1 MSKIEIDLDVIT
13 DTMDN
18 LKKEKARLE
27 FDLKEVNKEIE
38 KYELQLIAL
47 LGQMKVR
54 EMDYKCYSFGLKE
67 ISRTALDQKYL
78 KEHYSFED
86 VPKCLEWLGSLAMR
100 FVYSVRCYYLSYQ
113 SMFSSYPLLHDN
125 YATFS
130 AYL

>member
-78 KEHYSFED
+78 KEHYSDIAEKCTFTKKSEKFEFKIG
-86 VPKCLEWLGSLAMR
+86 V
-100 FVYSVRCYYLSYQ
+100 
-113 SMFSSYPLLHDN
+113 
-125 YATFS
+125 
-130 AYL
+130 

>member
-47 LGQMKVR
+47 LGQMKVK
-54 EMDYKCYSFGLKE
+54 EMNYKSYSFGLKE
-67 ISRTALDQKYL
+67 VSRTAIDQKYL
-78 KEHYSFED
+78 KEHYSDIAEKCTFTKTSERFEF
-86 VPKCLEWLGSLAMR
+86 KIGG
-100 FVYSVRCYYLSYQ
+100 
-113 SMFSSYPLLHDN
+113 
-125 YATFS
+125 
-130 AYL
+130 

>member
-47 LGQMKVR
+47 LGQMNVR
-54 EMDYKCYSFGLKE
+54 EMNYKSYSFGLKE

-78 KEHYSFED
+78 KEHYSEIAEKCTFTKKSEKFEF
-86 VPKCLEWLGSLAMR
+86 KIGG
-100 FVYSVRCYYLSYQ
+100 
-113 SMFSSYPLLHDN
+113 
-125 YATFS
+125 
-130 AYL
+130 

>member
-47 LGQMKVR
+47 LGQMNVKS
-54 EMDYKCYSFGLKE
+54 MDYKGYSFGLKE

-78 KEHYSFED
+78 KEHYSDIAEKCTFTKTSERFEF
-86 VPKCLEWLGSLAMR
+86 KIGG
-100 FVYSVRCYYLSYQ
+100 
-113 SMFSSYPLLHDN
+113 
-125 YATFS
+125 
-130 AYL
+130 

>member
-78 KEHYSFED
+78 KEHYSEIAEKCTFTKKSEKFEFKIG
-86 VPKCLEWLGSLAMR
+86 V
-100 FVYSVRCYYLSYQ
+100 
-113 SMFSSYPLLHDN
+113 
-125 YATFS
+125 
-130 AYL
+130 